1 MARRSQMKRIFE
13 KRWWRQGCC
22 VCNSTCCEDYGLNKD
37 FFHGFLDE
45 DKPIHFI
52 YKGTKYKNNCAHQ
65 YSKCPQI
72 QELQDSRI
80 IGVAMSNVSHSF
92 PCYLAISY
100 SKHRILILHTQVSI
114 SIGSMNKYQLPLSA
128 ISHYL
133 FLHF

>member
-1 MARRSQMKRIFE
+1 MNKEDKLFVSLAGNIEDRKLEQKIKQKTVFTGRRVVQMARRSQMKRIFE

-72 QELQDSRI
+72 
-80 IGVAMSNVSHSF
+80 
-92 PCYLAISY
+92 
-100 SKHRILILHTQVSI
+100 
-114 SIGSMNKYQLPLSA
+114 
-128 ISHYL
+128 
-133 FLHF
+133 